1 MFVYKRSNLFAFL
14 VLSLVIATLASAVPQ
29 VRASIGLSL
38 DGTGSACTTSNS
50 NSVSIQTSTC
60 STINSLCATHSG
72 GFCPEGDLVILQI
85 LLNNTGTVT
94 SVLGN
99 QGLSSWFRRAS
110 VLNGQG
116 GRMEEWYSMTT
127 RTVSNPSIYITETLS
142 KITVAVQEF
151 AIAGYDPNTPFD
163 SNPGVPANITGV
175 SNVMAAAIST
185 NDAQDMLLGFAY
197 GGSGAISAEAGFSGT
212 CLNVSPCV
220 FMGIGADASEYEIV
234 TMTQSHS
241 IVAMTQ
247 AGALSWGFIADAV
260 QSVSP
265 SVIFV
270 SPSKG
275 IVGTGITITG
285 TSLTGT
291 LFVTF
296 CATLQ
301 LAFIVV
307 NDTTITTT
315 APQVA
320 SPPNSQSCDVVVTKS
335 GGISVTSLTDRF
347 SFLPSVKSVS
357 PPSGGNGVI
366 ATVTGTG
373 FVGTATLSLCGV
385 SQPRFTVT
393 NDTQIIWTVSD
404 IGVTASKPC
413 DLVITNSVGRSS
425 TSTSDAFTYAPQG
438 GGATN
443 HAPNAPTNSNKIL
456 YITAAGI
463 AAVSLFAVAGL
474 MRQHDPEKKDE
485 LQFQAKEESVTNSF
499 PPASQAE
506 ISIKYHVCR

>member
-1 MFVYKRSNLFAFL
+1 
-14 VLSLVIATLASAVPQ
+14 
-29 VRASIGLSL
+29 
-38 DGTGSACTTSNS
+38 
-50 NSVSIQTSTC
+50 
-60 STINSLCATHSG
+60 
-72 GFCPEGDLVILQI
+72 
-85 LLNNTGTVT
+85 
-94 SVLGN
+94 
-99 QGLSSWFRRAS
+99 
-110 VLNGQG
+110 
-116 GRMEEWYSMTT
+116 MEEWYSMTT

-142 KITVAVQEF
+142 KITVGVQEF

-163 SNPGVPANITGV
+163 SNPGVPANMTGA
-175 SNVMAAAIST
+175 SNDMSAVIST

-197 GGSGAISAEAGFSGT
+197 GGSGAMSTGAGFSGI
-212 CLNVSPCV
+212 CLDANPCA

-234 TMTQSHS
+234 TMTQSHA

-247 AGALSWGFIADAV
+247 AGGLSWGFIADAV

-265 SVIFV
+265 SVVFV

-301 LAFIVV
+301 PAFIVI

-320 SPPNSQSCDVVVTKS
+320 SPPSSQTCDVVVTKS
-335 GGISVTSLTDRF
+335 GGNSGTSPTGHF
-347 SFLPSVKSVS
+347 SFLPRLKSVS
-357 PPSGGNGVI
+357 PSSGGNGAI
-366 ATVTGTG
+366 ATVTGTS
-373 FVGTATLSLCGV
+373 FVGSTTLSLCGV

-413 DLVITNSVGRSS
+413 DLVITNSIGRSS
-425 TSTSDAFTYAPQG
+425 TSNSDAFTYAPQG

-443 HAPNAPTNSNKIL
+443 HAPNAATNSNKIL

-474 MRQHDPEKKDE
+474 MRPRDPEKKE
-485 LQFQAKEESVTNSF
+485 EQHVRPKRNLQVNS
-499 PPASQAE
+499 PLAAS
-506 ISIKYHVCR
+506 ISGN